1 MNRCTEWRGEHAAVF
16 DNRVNYIDRLAKYED
31 SGLEPEEIAGL
42 ANFRERMDN
51 IKAVQYRRYY
61 SEHVFQELVAYFDDR
76 KISDDEVENA
86 IRLDSYDSR
95 VAVMTRTQAEK
106 VFGFKWVVETEPDDE
121 SG

>member
-16 DNRVNYIDRLAKYED
+16 DNRVNYIDRLARYED
-31 SGLEPEEIAGL
+31 SGLKPEEIADL
-42 ANFRERMDN
+42 VNFRECMDR

-61 SEHVFQELVAYFDDR
+61 SEHVFQELVAYFNDR

-106 VFGFKWVVETEPDDE
+106 VFGFKWLYGDGLEDE
-121 SG
+121 S